1 MAYGWISIH
10 RKIQQSDIWLDKEPF
25 DKRSAWIDLIMM
37 ANHED
42 KQILFNGKF
51 IEVKRGEKITSLKQL
66 SERWRWSTGKVKRF
80 LNLLESGSMIELKT
94 KRRYTSYKVVN
105 YNVYQNEDI
114 DKRNEV
120 ETKTKR
126 RRNED
131 ETKTERSRNEDETK
145 TETNNNINNELIMN
159 NNTTGVVP
167 PPEEMDLDN
176 PKLAELIKLY
186 QDCGFG
192 LISPYSAK
200 VLSDYMNM
208 YSFQWVKEAIQ
219 IAEQNNIRTL
229 AYINGILKKKKAG
242 TNKPRNNNFKK
253 KETYYRPKQD
263 DELSE
268 ESRNLN
274 NKVISNFMEKTK
286 KEEVNTNA
294 IAMQRMQEE
303 FKKMREKIT

>member
-1 MAYGWISIH
+1 MTYGWISIH

-42 KQILFNGKF
+42 RQALFDGKF
-51 IEVKRGEKITSLKQL
+51 IEVKRGEKITSLRML
-66 SERWRWSTGKVKRF
+66 SEKWKWSRNKVKRF
-80 LNLLESGSMIELKT
+80 LKLLESGSMIELKIDHQKT
-94 KRRYTSYKVVN
+94 TYNIVN
-105 YNVYQNEDI
+105 YNVYQNEDLS
-114 DKRNEV
+114 KRPQ
-120 ETKTKR
+120 KDHR
-126 RRNED
+126 RTTD
-131 ETKTERSRNEDETK
+131 GPQTD
-145 TETNNNINNELIMN
+145 TNNNVNNFNNVN
-159 NNTTGVVP
+159 NNNGVGQS
-167 PPEEMDLDN
+167 ELNLDD

-186 QDCGFG
+186 EDCGFG
-192 LISPYSAK
+192 LISPYSANM
-200 VLSDYMNM
+200 LRDYMEM

-242 TNKPRNNNFKK
+242 TNKPRNNYGKK
-253 KETYYRPKQD
+253 QTYYRPKQD

-274 NKVISNFMEKTK
+274 NKIINNFMEKTK

-303 FKKMREKIT
+303 FKKMRENNEKI

>member
-1 MAYGWISIH
+1 MWMAYGWISIH

-42 KQILFNGKF
+42 RQVMFNGKF

-66 SERWRWSTGKVKRF
+66 SERWRWSRSKVKRF

-94 KRRYTSYKVVN
+94 KQRYTSYKVVN

-114 DKRNEV
+114 SKRNEV
-120 ETKTKR
+120 ETNLKQ
-126 RRNED
+126 
-131 ETKTERSRNEDETK
+131 SRNEVETK
-145 TETNNNINNELIMN
+145 ANTNNNINNYNNVN
-159 NNTTGVVP
+159 NNNGVDQS
-167 PPEEMDLDN
+167 ELNLDD

-186 QDCGFG
+186 ENCGFG
-192 LISPYSAK
+192 LISPYSANMIR
-200 VLSDYMNM
+200 DYMNE
-208 YSFQWVKEAIQ
+208 YSYEWVKEAIE
-219 IAEQNNIRTL
+219 IAEQNGVRTL
-229 AYINGILKKKKAG
+229 AYIRGVLNKKKAG
-242 TNKPRNNNFKK
+242 TDKPRNNNFKK

-274 NKVISNFMEKTK
+274 NKVLNSFIEKMK
-286 KEEVNTNA
+286 KEEVKNGETK
-294 IAMQRMQEE
+294 QV
-303 FKKMREKIT
+303 

>member
-1 MAYGWISIH
+1 MTYGWISIH

-42 KQILFNGKF
+42 RQVLFDGKF
-51 IEVKRGEKITSLKQL
+51 IEVKRGEKITSLRML
-66 SERWRWSTGKVKRF
+66 SEKWKWSRNKVKRF
-80 LNLLESGSMIELKT
+80 LKLLESGSMIELKIDHQKT
-94 KRRYTSYKVVN
+94 TYKIVN

-114 DKRNEV
+114 SKRPQKDHK
-120 ETKTKR
+120 KTT
-126 RRNED
+126 D
-131 ETKTERSRNEDETK
+131 GPQTD
-145 TETNNNINNELIMN
+145 TNNNVNNINNVN
-159 NNTTGVVP
+159 NNNGVGQS
-167 PPEEMDLDN
+167 ELNLDD

-186 QDCGFG
+186 EDCGFG
-192 LISPYSAK
+192 LISPYSANM
-200 VLSDYMNM
+200 LRDYMEM

-242 TNKPRNNNFKK
+242 TNKPKNNYGKK
-253 KETYYRPKQD
+253 QTYYRPKQED
-263 DELSE
+263 DISE
-268 ESRNLN
+268 KSRNLN
-274 NKVISNFMEKTK
+274 NKIISNFMEKTK

-303 FKKMREKIT
+303 FKKMRENNEKI

>member
-66 SERWRWSTGKVKRF
+66 SDRWRWSTGKVKRF

-126 RRNED
+126 
-131 ETKTERSRNEDETK
+131 SRNEDETK
-145 TETNNNINNELIMN
+145 TKTNNNINNELIMN

-176 PKLAELIKLY
+176 PKLADLIKLY

-192 LISPYSAK
+192 LITPYSANMIR
-200 VLSDYMNM
+200 DYMNE
-208 YSFQWVKEAIQ
+208 YSYEWVKEAIE
-219 IAEQNNIRTL
+219 IAEQNGVRTL
-229 AYINGILKKKKAG
+229 AYIRGVLNKKKTG
-242 TNKPRNNNFKK
+242 VDKPRNNFNKK
-253 KETYYRPKQD
+253 QTYYRPKQ
-263 DELSE
+263 
-268 ESRNLN
+268 
-274 NKVISNFMEKTK
+274 
-286 KEEVNTNA
+286 EEVKQNNQFNSFTK
-294 IAMQRMQEE
+294 MQDE
-303 FKKMREKIT
+303 FKKMRETNAKLQ

>member
-42 KQILFNGKF
+42 RQVMFNGKF

-66 SERWRWSTGKVKRF
+66 SERWRWSRSKVKRF

-94 KRRYTSYKVVN
+94 KQRYTSYKVVN

-114 DKRNEV
+114 SKRNEV
-120 ETKTKR
+120 ETNLKQSR
-126 RRNED
+126 DEG
-131 ETKTERSRNEDETK
+131 ETKAN
-145 TETNNNINNELIMN
+145 TNNNINNYNNIN
-159 NNTTGVVP
+159 NNNSVGQS
-167 PPEEMDLDN
+167 ELNLDD

-186 QDCGFG
+186 EDCGFG
-192 LISPYSAK
+192 LISPYSANM
-200 VLSDYMNM
+200 LRDYMEM

-242 TNKPRNNNFKK
+242 TNKPGNNYGKK
-253 KETYYRPKQD
+253 QTYYRPKQD

-274 NKVISNFMEKTK
+274 NKILNSFIEKMKREDAKNGETK
-286 KEEVNTNA
+286 QV
-294 IAMQRMQEE
+294 
-303 FKKMREKIT
+303 

>member
-1 MAYGWISIH
+1 MTYGWISIH

-42 KQILFNGKF
+42 RQVLFDGKF
-51 IEVKRGEKITSLKQL
+51 IEVKRGEKITSLRML
-66 SERWRWSTGKVKRF
+66 SEKWKWSRNKVKRF
-80 LNLLESGSMIELKT
+80 LKLLESGSMIELKIDHQKT
-94 KRRYTSYKVVN
+94 TYKIVN
-105 YNVYQNEDI
+105 YNVYQNEDLS
-114 DKRNEV
+114 KRPQ
-120 ETKTKR
+120 KDHKR
-126 RRNED
+126 TTD
-131 ETKTERSRNEDETK
+131 EPQTD
-145 TETNNNINNELIMN
+145 TNNNVNNVNNVN
-159 NNTTGVVP
+159 NNNGVGQS
-167 PPEEMDLDN
+167 ELNLDD

-186 QDCGFG
+186 EDCGFG
-192 LISPYSAK
+192 LISPYSANM
-200 VLSDYMNM
+200 LRDYMEM

-242 TNKPRNNNFKK
+242 TNKPRNNYGKK
-253 KETYYRPKQD
+253 QTYYRPKKD

-274 NKVISNFMEKTK
+274 NKIISNFMKKTK

-303 FKKMREKIT
+303 FKKMRENNEKI

>member
-66 SERWRWSTGKVKRF
+66 SDRWRWSTGKVKRF

-114 DKRNEV
+114 DKRNENK
-120 ETKTKR
+120 TKTKR
-126 RRNED
+126 
-131 ETKTERSRNEDETK
+131 KRNEDETK

-176 PKLAELIKLY
+176 PKLADLIKLY

-192 LISPYSAK
+192 LITPYSANMIR
-200 VLSDYMNM
+200 DYMNE
-208 YSFQWVKEAIQ
+208 YSYEWVKEAIE
-219 IAEQNNIRTL
+219 IAEQNGVRTL
-229 AYINGILKKKKAG
+229 AYIRGVLNKKKAG
-242 TNKPRNNNFKK
+242 TDKPRNNNFKK

-274 NKVISNFMEKTK
+274 NKVLNSFIEKMK
-286 KEEVNTNA
+286 KEEVKNGETK
-294 IAMQRMQEE
+294 QV
-303 FKKMREKIT
+303 

>member
-42 KQILFNGKF
+42 RQVMFNGKF

-66 SERWRWSTGKVKRF
+66 SERWRWSRSKVKRF

-94 KRRYTSYKVVN
+94 KQRYTSYKVVN

-114 DKRNEV
+114 SKRNEGETNLKQSRDEG
-120 ETKTKR
+120 ETKA
-126 RRNED
+126 N
-131 ETKTERSRNEDETK
+131 
-145 TETNNNINNELIMN
+145 TNNNINNYNNVN
-159 NNTTGVVP
+159 NNNGVDQS
-167 PPEEMDLDN
+167 ELNLDD

-186 QDCGFG
+186 ENCGFG
-192 LISPYSAK
+192 LISPYSANM
-200 VLSDYMNM
+200 LRDYMEM
-208 YSFQWVKEAIQ
+208 YSFEWVKEAIQ

-242 TNKPRNNNFKK
+242 TNKPRNNYGKK
-253 KETYYRPKQD
+253 QTYYRPKQD

-274 NKVISNFMEKTK
+274 NKILNSFIEKMKREDAKNGETK
-286 KEEVNTNA
+286 QV
-294 IAMQRMQEE
+294 
-303 FKKMREKIT
+303 

>member
-1 MAYGWISIH
+1 MTYGWISIH

-42 KQILFNGKF
+42 RQVLFDGKF
-51 IEVKRGEKITSLKQL
+51 IEVKRGEKITSLRML
-66 SERWRWSTGKVKRF
+66 SEKWKWSRNKVKRF
-80 LNLLESGSMIELKT
+80 LKLLESGSMIELKIDHQKT
-94 KRRYTSYKVVN
+94 TYKIVN
-105 YNVYQNEDI
+105 YNVYQNEDLS
-114 DKRNEV
+114 KRPQKDHK
-120 ETKTKR
+120 KTT
-126 RRNED
+126 D
-131 ETKTERSRNEDETK
+131 GPQTD
-145 TETNNNINNELIMN
+145 TNNNVNNFNNVN
-159 NNTTGVVP
+159 NNNGVGQS
-167 PPEEMDLDN
+167 ELNLDD

-200 VLSDYMNM
+200 MLSDYMDM
-208 YSFQWVKEAIQ
+208 YSFPWVKEAIQ

-242 TNKPRNNNFKK
+242 TNKTRNNYGKK
-253 KETYYRPKQD
+253 QTYYRPKKD

-274 NKVISNFMEKTK
+274 NKVLNSFIEKMK
-286 KEEVNTNA
+286 REDAKNA
-294 IAMQRMQEE
+294 
-303 FKKMREKIT
+303 KL

>member
-42 KQILFNGKF
+42 RQVLFDGKF
-51 IEVKRGEKITSLKQL
+51 IEVKRGEKITSLRML
-66 SERWRWSTGKVKRF
+66 SEKWKWSRNKVKRF
-80 LNLLESGSMIELKT
+80 LKLLESGSMIELKIDHQKT
-94 KRRYTSYKVVN
+94 TYNIVN
-105 YNVYQNEDI
+105 YNVYQNEDLS
-114 DKRNEV
+114 KRPQKDHK
-120 ETKTKR
+120 KTT
-126 RRNED
+126 D
-131 ETKTERSRNEDETK
+131 GPQTD
-145 TETNNNINNELIMN
+145 TNNNVNNVNNVN
-159 NNTTGVVP
+159 NNNGVGQS
-167 PPEEMDLDN
+167 ELNLDD

-192 LISPYSAK
+192 LISPYSANM
-200 VLSDYMNM
+200 LRDYMEM

-242 TNKPRNNNFKK
+242 TNKPRNNYGKK
-253 KETYYRPKQD
+253 QTYYRPKQD

-274 NKVISNFMEKTK
+274 NKIISNFMEKTK
-286 KEEVNTNA
+286 KEEVNANA
-294 IAMQRMQEE
+294 IAMQRMKEE
-303 FKKMREKIT
+303 FKKMRENNEKI

>member
-1 MAYGWISIH
+1 MWMAYGWISIH

-42 KQILFNGKF
+42 RQVMFNGKF

-66 SERWRWSTGKVKRF
+66 SERWRWSRSKVKRF

-94 KRRYTSYKVVN
+94 KQRYTSYKVVN

-114 DKRNEV
+114 SKRNEV
-120 ETKTKR
+120 ETNLKQ
-126 RRNED
+126 
-131 ETKTERSRNEDETK
+131 SRNEVETNLKQSRNEVETK
-145 TETNNNINNELIMN
+145 ANTNNNINNYNNVN
-159 NNTTGVVP
+159 NNNGVDQS
-167 PPEEMDLDN
+167 ELNLDD

-186 QDCGFG
+186 ENCGFG
-192 LISPYSAK
+192 LISPYSANMIR
-200 VLSDYMNM
+200 DYMNE
-208 YSFQWVKEAIQ
+208 YSYEWVKEAIE
-219 IAEQNNIRTL
+219 IAEQNGVRTL
-229 AYINGILKKKKAG
+229 AYIRGVLNKKKAG
-242 TNKPRNNNFKK
+242 TDKPRNNNFKK

-274 NKVISNFMEKTK
+274 NKVLNSFIEKMK
-286 KEEVNTNA
+286 KEEVKNGETK
-294 IAMQRMQEE
+294 QV
-303 FKKMREKIT
+303 

>member
-66 SERWRWSTGKVKRF
+66 SDRWRWSTGKVKRF

-94 KRRYTSYKVVN
+94 KRRYTSYRVVN

-120 ETKTKR
+120 ETKTKQ
-126 RRNED
+126 
-131 ETKTERSRNEDETK
+131 SRNEDETK

-176 PKLAELIKLY
+176 PKLAKLIKLY

-192 LISPYSAK
+192 LITPYSANM
-200 VLSDYMNM
+200 LRDYMNE
-208 YSFQWVKEAIQ
+208 YSYEWVKEAIE
-219 IAEQNNIRTL
+219 IAEQNGVRTL
-229 AYINGILKKKKAG
+229 AYIRGVLNKKKAG
-242 TNKPRNNNFKK
+242 VDKPRSFNKK
-253 KETYYRPKQD
+253 QTYYRPKQD

-274 NKVISNFMEKTK
+274 NKIISNFMEKTK

-303 FKKMREKIT
+303 FKKMRENNEKI

>member
-66 SERWRWSTGKVKRF
+66 SDRWRWSTGKVKRF

-126 RRNED
+126 
-131 ETKTERSRNEDETK
+131 KRNEDETK

-167 PPEEMDLDN
+167 SPEEMDLDN
-176 PKLAELIKLY
+176 PKLAKLIKLY

-192 LISPYSAK
+192 LITPYSANM
-200 VLSDYMNM
+200 LRDYMNE
-208 YSFQWVKEAIQ
+208 YSYEWVKEAIE
-219 IAEQNNIRTL
+219 IAEQNGVRTL
-229 AYINGILKKKKAG
+229 AYIRGVLNKKKTG
-242 TNKPRNNNFKK
+242 VDKPRKNNFKR
-253 KETYYRPKQD
+253 KETYYRPKQE

-268 ESRNLN
+268 EAKNLN
-274 NKVISNFMEKTK
+274 NKVLNSFIEKMK
-286 KEEVNTNA
+286 KEEVKNGETK
-294 IAMQRMQEE
+294 QV
-303 FKKMREKIT
+303 